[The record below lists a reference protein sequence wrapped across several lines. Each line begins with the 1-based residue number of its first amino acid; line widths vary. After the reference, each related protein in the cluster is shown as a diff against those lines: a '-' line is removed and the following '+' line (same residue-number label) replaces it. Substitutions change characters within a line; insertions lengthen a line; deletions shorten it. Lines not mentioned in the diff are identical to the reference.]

1 MASTGWAEAQI
12 GTSTAYKQ
20 RCYISYD
27 AGSSGLSSAQDQT
40 VTLTFQVK
48 NTSGVDGRKQH
59 TWIYGYSLDGAVEI
73 TGTVGTK
80 PDDSAKPGVVS
91 AGYLDMVAN
100 TWYNWCTLTI
110 SNIPNDGKKHT
121 VRAWIEC
128 EGTTPRDWKNR
139 GSNAISLS
147 FTTPTYA
154 VIPNKPT
161 GCSCV
166 IDTDNMLAKF
176 DWDDASCS
184 YVQVYRNYYDSDNT
198 LLKSGY
204 LSHNGTTSLHNKDT
218 PILDTIPDEAVRVTY
233 EVVNVSA
240 TGHSTASGGLST
252 TIDAYTKVKIKVNGV
267 WKKAIPWVKVNGV
280 WKKCTKTYVK
290 VGSSWKRTIS

>member
-1 MASTGWAEAQI
+1 MASTSWAEAQI
-12 GTSTAYKQ
+12 GTSAAYRQ

-27 AGSSGLSSAQDQT
+27 AGSSGLSSAQNQT

-48 NTSGVDGRKQH
+48 NTSGVKRMQH
-59 TWIYGYSLDGAVEI
+59 AWIYGYSLDGAAQK
-73 TGTVGTK
+73 TGSVGTR
-80 PDDSAKPGVVS
+80 PDDSAQAGVNK
-91 AGYLDMVAN
+91 AGYLQMVAG
-100 TWYNWCTLTI
+100 TWYNWFTLKI
-110 SNIPNDGKKHT
+110 SVPNDGKKHT

-128 EGTTPRDWKNR
+128 DAAAPRDWQNR

-166 IDTDNMLAKF
+166 IDTDKMIAKF

-204 LSHNGTTSLHNKDT
+204 LSYNGTTRLYNKDT
-218 PILDTIPDEAVRVTY
+218 PISDSIPDEAVKVTY

-240 TGHSTASGGLST
+240 TGHSTKSGALSA

-280 WKKCTKTYVK
+280 WKKCTKTYIK